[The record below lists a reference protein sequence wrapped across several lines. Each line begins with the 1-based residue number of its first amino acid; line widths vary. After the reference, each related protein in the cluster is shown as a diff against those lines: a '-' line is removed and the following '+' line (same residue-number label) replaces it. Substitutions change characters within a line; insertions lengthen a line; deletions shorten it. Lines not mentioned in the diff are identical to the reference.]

1 MANKIVDDL
10 RKCYDSLKDEQGR
23 WRYKPIGLLASCETS
38 DDSIKRI
45 KKLITVISGS
55 DFISTETK
63 IYMCNPTM
71 NITHVNEEI
80 NILRNKVQSTVRKR
94 VAPYSYS
101 NTVKK
106 INDDNKIITEIL
118 GNTFLKDLI
127 HNRIESDSAIN
138 MCDSVDAKIETLIGA
153 IGTNDKSR
161 ENLAIQIDTSLC
173 ECNSY
178 RNNEEFFDILGS
190 IEQYLKERMTI
201 IENAINSDK
210 EFVAYFN
217 YLLSSSSIN
226 DEFVERDRE
235 RLLKFLNNEDYT
247 TGYETNSN
255 ETDNTQSDYSD
266 EQYDDYDEQ
275 SVSSGDNGEVDDNYI
290 NY

>member
-1 MANKIVDDL
+1 MANKIIDDL

-38 DDSIKRI
+38 DDGIKRI
-45 KKLITVISGS
+45 KKLITVINGS

-71 NITHVNEEI
+71 NIIHVNEEI

-127 HNRIESDSAIN
+127 HNRIESDSTIN
-138 MCDSVDAKIETLIGA
+138 MYNSVDDKIETLIGA

-255 ETDNTQSDYSD
+255 EVGDKQSDYSD

-275 SVSSGDNGEVDDNYI
+275 PVSSGDNGEIDDNYI